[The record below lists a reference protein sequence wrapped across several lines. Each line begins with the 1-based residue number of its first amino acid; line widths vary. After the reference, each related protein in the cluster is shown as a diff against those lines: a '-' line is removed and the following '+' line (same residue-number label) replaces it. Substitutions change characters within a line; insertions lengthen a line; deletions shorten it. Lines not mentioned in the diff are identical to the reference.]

1 MARAP
6 QRRAGAY
13 NAAKRA
19 SEREAQGL
27 LPEAWLGQRAVKTST
42 MWAGSSSDGSGTKRH
57 QAPASAPAPAS
68 ALGKPVTS
76 RVAVDKLV
84 DRTSSQLFVAA
95 TQGKA
100 FTSAVI
106 EIADEDTGIPR
117 FRLSLTGVV
126 LEYSG
131 ASGPSPGG
139 AGQIE
144 SFVLDFAN
152 AQYNYNP
159 VPEADAVDLLQ
170 AIFKNLGLA
179 AVNDPRAS
187 AAGRGG
193 TGVGKRGFSEIVVS
207 KPVDVSSTHLFGA
220 TREPTSG
227 RPRNSR
233 SSGSP

>member
-1 MARAP
+1 
-6 QRRAGAY
+6 
-13 NAAKRA
+13 
-19 SEREAQGL
+19 
-27 LPEAWLGQRAVKTST
+27 
-42 MWAGSSSDGSGTKRH
+42 
-57 QAPASAPAPAS
+57 
-68 ALGKPVTS
+68 
-76 RVAVDKLV
+76 V

-117 FRLSLTGVV
+117 FRLSLTGVL

-131 ASGPSPGG
+131 ASGPSLGG
-139 AGQIE
+139 SGQIE

-152 AQYNYNP
+152 AQYNHNP

-179 AVNDPRAS
+179 AITDPRTS
-187 AAGRGG
+187 AAGG
-193 TGVGKRGFSEIVVS
+193 TGVGKRGFSDIVVS
-207 KPVDVSSTHLFGA
+207 KLLDDSSTHLFGA
-220 TREPTSG
+220 TREKTSG
-227 RPRNSR
+227 RSRNSG